1 MIAMN
6 LTYSFPSRRSA
17 LAVAMLIGASVP
29 THAGIP
35 TIDVANIVQTTTTA
49 MENVMQ
55 TSKQVEQYTAQLQ
68 QYQLQMQQYQNMV
81 QNTASPTLQVWDQAQ
96 STMNSL
102 RSSIDTLNYYKRQ
115 LGSLDAYLGK
125 FQDVNYYK
133 NSPCFNGGGNCSD
146 LARRS
151 LLASQQTYQSESQKR
166 ANDALFRGLD
176 KQQDALQN
184 DARTLQ
190 QLQVGAR
197 DATGQMQALGYANQL
212 ASSQSNQLLQIRALL
227 IAQQNAAVTRAQALA
242 DNEAMRAAADA
253 QARRSRNITSE
264 QKRYSF

>member
-1 MIAMN
+1 MIPKT
-6 LTYSFPSRRSA
+6 LPSSPLSLRSA
-17 LAVAMLIGASVP
+17 LVMALLIGASAP
-29 THAGIP
+29 GQAGIP

-55 TSKQVEQYTAQLQ
+55 TSKQVEQYTAQL
-68 QYQLQMQQYQNMV
+68 QQYQNMV

-125 FQDVNYYK
+125 FQDINYYK

-146 LARRS
+146 LVRRA
-151 LLASQQTYQSESQKR
+151 LLASQQAVQSESQKK

-176 KQQDALQN
+176 KQQDALQS

-227 IAQQNAAVTRAQALA
+227 IAQQNAAATRAQALA
-242 DNEAMRAAADA
+242 DAEALRAAASSR
-253 QARRSRNITSE
+253 ARSGS
-264 QKRYSF
+264 YSDSTMKAW

>member
-29 THAGIP
+29 TYAGIP

-68 QYQLQMQQYQNMV
+68 QYQLQMQQYQNML

-146 LARRS
+146 IARRA
-151 LLASQQTYQSESQKR
+151 LLASQQTYQSESQKK

-197 DATGQMQALGYANQL
+197 DAAGQMQALGYANQL

-242 DNEAMRAAADA
+242 DAEALRAAASSR
-253 QARRSRNITSE
+253 ARGGS
-264 QKRYSF
+264 YSDSPMKAW

>member
-1 MIAMN
+1 M
-6 LTYSFPSRRSA
+6 TSFNFPPYLVSMRST
-17 LAVAMLIGASVP
+17 LAVALLIGATVP
-29 THAGIP
+29 SHAGIP

-68 QYQLQMQQYQNMV
+68 QYQLQMQQYQNML
-81 QNTASPTLQVWDQAQ
+81 QNTASPPLQIWDQAQ

-102 RSSIDTLNYYKRQ
+102 RNSIDTLNFYKRQ

-146 LARRS
+146 VVRRT
-151 LLASQQTYQSESQKR
+151 LLANQQTYQSESQKK

-176 KQQDALQN
+176 KQQDALQS

-227 IAQQNAAVTRAQALA
+227 IAQQNAAATRAQALA
-242 DNEAMRAAADA
+242 DADALRAAGSSR
-253 QARRSRNITSE
+253 ARSGTYNDS
-264 QKRYSF
+264 KMKAW

>member
-1 MIAMN
+1 MIPKS
-6 LTYSFPSRRSA
+6 LTSSPLSLRSA
-17 LAVAMLIGASVP
+17 LAVALLISASAP
-29 THAGIP
+29 SQAGIP

-125 FQDVNYYK
+125 FQDINYYK

-146 LARRS
+146 LVRRA
-151 LLASQQTYQSESQKR
+151 LLASQQAVQSESQKK

-176 KQQDALQN
+176 KQQDALQS

-227 IAQQNAAVTRAQALA
+227 IAQQNAATTRAQAQTDA
-242 DNEAMRAAADA
+242 EALRAAASSR
-253 QARRSRNITSE
+253 ARSGS
-264 QKRYSF
+264 YSDSTMKAW